1 MQKGTIQPRGRH
13 WVLRFWEYQI
23 REGVRVRVNV
33 HKKLAPIGPAY
44 PDKRSV
50 ESLAWKQLEPINT
63 RLQTP
68 ESATPI
74 AEFIEAVYLPMV
86 KQFLRPSTYKDYKRD
101 AWEKHFKHRVGSLRL
116 RDFRAAHG
124 QRLISAI
131 AKENP
136 QLGHKTLLRLK
147 SFLSG
152 VFRHARVEG
161 CLDDENPMRDVS
173 LPRSV
178 RRVKFRGDTY
188 TVKEITTLLA
198 NVYWPDYSGR
208 VAFAVVA
215 TAAFTGLR
223 LAELRGLQWRDF
235 QGDKLSVERTVW
247 RTQQGLPKTESSEN
261 TVPVLPILRS
271 MLENYHHYLTGP
283 VEEENLGKELKP
295 IDWMFAGERRGTSM
309 NLPNLVRRVIV
320 PLLTRCSVC
329 HNPKHLHEAHKDH
342 AFELDETIPKWK
354 GWHCFR
360 RSLASN
366 LYAMGVKPKVIQA
379 ILRHSDI
386 ATTLDFYVET
396 SHAESREALDKLTA
410 LMG

>member
-1 MQKGTIQPRGRH
+1 MQRGTISQRGRH

-23 REGVRVRVNV
+23 RSGVRVRVNV

-74 AEFIEAVYLPMV
+74 TEFIENVYLPMA
-86 KQFLRPSTYKDYKRD
+86 KQFLRPSTYKNYKTDEYER
-101 AWEKHFKHRVGSLRL
+101 HFKHRLGSLRL

-131 AKENP
+131 AKEHP
-136 QLGHKTLLRLK
+136 ELGHKTLLRLK

-152 VFRHARVEG
+152 VFKHARTEG
-161 CLDDENPMRDVS
+161 YLDDENLMRDVT

-178 RRVKFRGDTY
+178 RRVKFRGDRY

-198 NVYWPDYSGR
+198 HTYSSDYSGR

-235 QGDKLSVERTVW
+235 SGDKLSVQRTMW
-247 RTQQGLPKTESSEN
+247 RTKEGLPKTESSEN

-271 MLENYHHYLTGP
+271 MLENYHQYLTGS
-283 VEEENLGKELKP
+283 VEEENLGKVLKP
-295 IDWMFAGERRGTSM
+295 THWMFQGERRGTSM

-320 PLLTRCSVC
+320 PLLTRCSIC
-329 HNPKHLHEAHKDH
+329 HTPKHLHEKIEHP
-342 AFELDETIPKWK
+342 FELDESIPKWK

-366 LYAMGVKPKVIQA
+366 LYALGVKPKVIQA

-386 ATTLDFYVET
+386 ATTLGFYVET
-396 SHAESREALDKLTA
+396 SESESREALDKLTA